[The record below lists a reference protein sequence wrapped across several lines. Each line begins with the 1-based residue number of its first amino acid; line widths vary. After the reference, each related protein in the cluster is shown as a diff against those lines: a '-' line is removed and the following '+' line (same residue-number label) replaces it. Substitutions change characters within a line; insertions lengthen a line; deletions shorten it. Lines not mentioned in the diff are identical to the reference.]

1 MEETITNNHKTEAN
15 EEVVLEERT
24 CTLHDKHHSQ
34 TSTGEDCVSIHK
46 ETEQSCFYKPLPSP
60 MLRQRKQPISMF
72 EIQPNVTEFIEVQ
85 EICIETGAQQCV
97 KESVTVLPELTS
109 SVSDETKLP
118 SELHTTRSVPTTS
131 DIQPEVNVRQSLTS
145 SFIL

>member
-15 EEVVLEERT
+15 EVVVLEERT
-24 CTLHDKHHSQ
+24 TLHDKHHSQ

-46 ETEQSCFYKPLPSP
+46 ETEQPCFYKPLPSP

-72 EIQPNVTEFIEVQ
+72 ETQPNVTEILEVQ